1 MRKEGVNMAKD
12 KSLPKGIYKRGEVYW
27 IRYAGLDGKI
37 VYESSKQ
44 GDKTG
49 TKIKDAE
56 ALLHD
61 RKADIGRGKQ
71 PEKARKIPNTTFKE
85 LATEYLKW
93 SERQRGFQKKS
104 FFIQQLRDKFDNV
117 PLRHLNTM
125 AIEQYQS
132 ERLNKGNKPAT
143 VNRVVA
149 VLKHM
154 IHKAVDWELVEE
166 SVLKKVRQA
175 KQLEANNRRLRY
187 LSKEECQTLINACD
201 SHLKPIVLTALNT
214 GCRKGEILGLTWE
227 NVDLKHGFI
236 LLDRT
241 KNGKRREIPINAT
254 LRATLETLPRR
265 LDGGHVF
272 YDHKTGKPYQDVKK
286 SFNSAVRRAK
296 IKDFHFHDLRHTFAS
311 HLVMAGIDLTTVSR
325 LLGHKDLTMTL
336 RYSHL
341 SPKHMSQ
348 AVDIM
353 NEVLSENANY
363 TKTIQSNIHQI

>member
-1 MRKEGVNMAKD
+1 MAKD
-12 KSLPKGIYKRGEVYW
+12 DEKNLPKGIYKRGGVYW

-49 TKIKDAE
+49 TKLKDAE
-56 ALLHD
+56 AVLHE

-71 PEKARKIPNTTFKE
+71 PEKVRKIPNTTFKG
-85 LATEYLKW
+85 LAIEYLQW
-93 SERQRGFQKKS
+93 AERQRGFEKKKL
-104 FFIQQLRDKFDNV
+104 FIQQLRDKFDNV

-132 ERLNKGNKPAT
+132 ERLNRGNKPAT

-166 SVLKKVRQA
+166 SALKKVRQA

-187 LSKEECQTLINACD
+187 LSKEECQTLISACD
-201 SHLKPIVLTALNT
+201 SHLRPIVHTALST

-236 LLDRT
+236 LLERT
-241 KNGKRREIPINAT
+241 KNGERREIPINAT
-254 LRATLETLPRR
+254 LRATLEALPRR
-265 LDGGHVF
+265 LDGGPVF
-272 YDHKTGKPYQDVKK
+272 YDHKTGKAYQDVKK
-286 SFNSAVRRAK
+286 SFNTAVRKAK

-311 HLVMAGIDLTTVSR
+311 LLVMAGIDLTTVSR
-325 LLGHKDLTMTL
+325 LLGHKDLSMTL

-348 AVDIM
+348 AVDVM
-353 NEVLSENANY
+353 DEVLGENANY
-363 TKTIQSNIHQI
+363 TKTIQSDKR